1 MPSAWRL
8 TKTRY
13 LTTAW
18 DGEGA
23 RRTGGRWN
31 SVGTAVVYASGT
43 LSLALVETLVHLP
56 SGILPAY
63 SAQRADFDEFLVTI
77 LEDADLP
84 ADWRSDPPPAASRA
98 IGDTWAVAGR
108 SVVLRV
114 PSVVVPL
121 EFNYLLNPRHPDFA
135 QVTIGPALPF
145 PFDPRL
151 PREKVGERRPRS

>member
-1 MPSAWRL
+1 MPTAWRL

-13 LTTAW
+13 LATAW

-31 SVGTAVVYASGT
+31 SVGTAVVYTSGT

-63 SAQRADFDEFLVTI
+63 SAQPVEFDEAMLAVLTVS
-77 LEDADLP
+77 DLP
-84 ADWRSDPPPAASRA
+84 DDWRADPPPPSTRA
-98 IGDTWAVAGR
+98 VGDEWVRAKESA
-108 SVVLRV
+108 VLRV

-121 EFNYLLNPRHPDFA
+121 ESNYVFNPRHPDFSR
-135 QVTIGPALPF
+135 VTIGPPLPF

-151 PREKVGERRPRS
+151 PLPVR

>member
-1 MPSAWRL
+1 MPTAWRL

-13 LTTAW
+13 LATAW

-31 SVGTAVVYASGT
+31 RVGTAVVYASGT

-63 SAQRADFDEFLVTI
+63 SAQRADFDDSLVAI
-77 LEDADLP
+77 LKDADLP
-84 ADWRSDPPPAASRA
+84 PDWRRDPPPAASRA
-98 IGDTWAVAGR
+98 IGDAWAVAGT
-108 SVVLRV
+108 SAALRV
-114 PSVVVPL
+114 PSVVVPM
-121 EFNYLLNPRHPDFA
+121 EFNYLLNPRHRDFA
-135 QVTIGPALPF
+135 RVTIGPPMPF

-151 PREKVGERRPRS
+151 PLPQVGEGRSRS

>member
-1 MPSAWRL
+1 MPTAWRL

-13 LTTAW
+13 LATAW

-31 SVGTAVVYASGT
+31 GFGTAVVYTSGT

-56 SGILPAY
+56 SGVLPAY
-63 SAQRADFDEFLVTI
+63 SAQPVEFDEAVLDV
-77 LEDADLP
+77 LQDSDLP
-84 ADWRSDPPPAASRA
+84 TDWRADPPPASTRALGDEWVLASRRA
-98 IGDTWAVAGR
+98 
-108 SVVLRV
+108 VLRV

-121 EFNYLLNPRHPDFA
+121 ESNYVFNPRHPDFSR
-135 QVTIGPALPF
+135 VTIGAPMPF

-151 PREKVGERRPRS
+151 RQ